1 MTPIQ
6 LSAERIKR
14 KYGSQITTDKD
25 IFDKLTDTI
34 SRQVGDIK
42 SMVDEFASFARMPQ
56 PQMESGDL
64 REAIHEPVVLFRES
78 HPAIKFDLD
87 MPSVAVPGLADRRL
101 LGQAVTNLV
110 KNASEAIDALAN
122 SPDKPEN
129 YHGRIEVR
137 LTRGYDRAVIEVVDN
152 GVGLPKQNRA
162 KLLEPYVTTR
172 AKGTGL
178 GLAIV
183 QKIVE
188 QHRGTLTLED
198 APRAPDRPR
207 GALMRMTLPMPPME
221 EYRLEPPPEP
231 EPVEQMPHESSLQHA
246 KPDEQ
251 QHSGSEPF
259 QKPTSSLNTPSV
271 SPTLLKNSDRVMPRP
286 AGKPA
291 GRIQGAR

>member
-1 MTPIQ
+1 MCSSD
-6 LSAERIKR
+6 L
-14 KYGSQITTDKD
+14 
-25 IFDKLTDTI
+25 
-34 SRQVGDIK
+34 
-42 SMVDEFASFARMPQ
+42 
-56 PQMESGDL
+56 GDL
-64 REAIHEPVVLFRES
+64 RETIPEPVVLFRES

-87 MPSVAVPGLADRRL
+87 MPSSAVPGLADRRL

-110 KNASEAIDALAN
+110 KNASEAIDAMAN
-122 SPDKPEN
+122 SPEKPQG
-129 YHGRIEVR
+129 YRGRIEVR
-137 LTRGYDRAVIEVVDN
+137 LTRGYDRAVIEVIDN

-198 APRAPDRPR
+198 APLAPDRPR
-207 GALMRMTLPMPPME
+207 GALMRLSLPMQPME
-221 EYRLEPPPEP
+221 EYRPALAPQP
-231 EPVEQMPHESSLQHA
+231 EPVEEDSNDHSLSRA
-246 KPDEQ
+246 KPEGAKPEGTKPDEK
-251 QHSGSEPF
+251 QHNGMEPLP
-259 QKPTSSLNTPSV
+259 KPPSSLTTPSV